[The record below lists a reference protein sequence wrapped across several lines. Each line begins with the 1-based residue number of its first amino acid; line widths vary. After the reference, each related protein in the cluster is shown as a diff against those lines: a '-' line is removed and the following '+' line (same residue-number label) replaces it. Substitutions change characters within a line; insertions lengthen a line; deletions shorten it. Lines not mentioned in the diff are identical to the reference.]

1 MPRNPS
7 APAHPDA
14 IPAWVGQRFS
24 TLVAAVKADRVA
36 LLSCKCATTGEP
48 RYVMCAIN
56 PGDDDSIEMVP
67 FGHVSTTE
75 NPFEDYLPPDFEKL
89 A

>member
-1 MPRNPS
+1 MPRKPS

-14 IPAWVGQRFS
+14 IPAWVSKRFN
-24 TLVAAVKADRVA
+24 TLVNAIKADRVA

-48 RYVMCAIN
+48 RYVMCAVN
-56 PGDDDSIEMVP
+56 SGGDDSIEMVP
-67 FGHVSTTE
+67 FGHISTAG
-75 NPFEDYLPPDFEKL
+75 NPFEEYLPPDIEEP